1 MQADDGPFDTGLS
14 SKLLPWGA
22 KQGKVSG
29 SISEASMTISMFQA
43 SVPAFIRAL
52 NNLAAILEKGAAHAQ
67 ANKIDE
73 AVLLGSRLFPDM
85 FPLTRQVQIASDTAK
100 SGAGR
105 LAGVEFPAYED
116 KETTFQELIARVR
129 NTVAYLETLRPVQ
142 IDGSEDKTVS
152 WQTRSSTKSMQ
163 GLPYLMNHLLPNVH
177 FHVTTAYAILRH
189 NGIQIGKK
197 DFLGP

>member
-1 MQADDGPFDTGLS
+1 
-14 SKLLPWGA
+14 
-22 KQGKVSG
+22 
-29 SISEASMTISMFQA
+29 MTISMYQA
-43 SVPAFIRAL
+43 SVPAFVRAL

-67 ANKIDE
+67 ARKIDE

-85 FPLTRQVQIASDTAK
+85 LPLTKQVQLASDSAK

-105 LAGVEFPAYED
+105 LAGAEFPAFED
-116 KETTFQELIARVR
+116 KEATFQELVQRIRK
-129 NTVAYLETLRPVQ
+129 TVTYLETLRPEQ

-163 GLPYLMNHLLPNVH
+163 GLPYLMYHVLPNVH

-189 NGIQIGKK
+189 NGIEIGKK
-197 DFLGP
+197 DFLGA

>member
-1 MQADDGPFDTGLS
+1 MA
-14 SKLLPWGA
+14 
-22 KQGKVSG
+22 
-29 SISEASMTISMFQA
+29 ISMYQA
-43 SVPAFIRAL
+43 SVPAFVRAL

-67 ANKIDE
+67 AHKIDE

-85 FPLTRQVQIASDTAK
+85 LPLTRQVQLASDSAK

-105 LAGVEFPAYED
+105 LAGAEFPAFED
-116 KETTFQELIARVR
+116 KEATFQELVQRIR
-129 NTVAYLETLRPVQ
+129 NTVTYLQTLRPGQ

-152 WQTRSSTKSMQ
+152 WQSRSSTKSMQ
-163 GLPYLMNHLLPNVH
+163 GLPYLMYHVLPNVH

-189 NGIQIGKK
+189 NGIEIGKK